1 MLRAMAVTGIHEERC
16 YLPAGNSL
24 RAHGALLAVAFIWGA
39 SFPLVKSAL
48 DDASPLLFLA
58 LRFLLA
64 TLLALPLFPALR
76 GHWARGELAGGMALG
91 VLLGVAFTLQT
102 LGLAQTTPSRSA
114 FLTSLYVVFVPVLSL
129 PVTGHRPRAAS
140 WCGAILALGGLA
152 LMTRDGALFRWQPGD
167 LLTLGCALA
176 FALHIL
182 GVGLLTARHD
192 FRRLFVVQ
200 IATAAVL
207 LTMATP
213 LEAVRWQP
221 SLSLAGAVL
230 LAGGLA
236 TTLAFYVQNR
246 VQSRTSSSR
255 TAIIFAMEPV
265 FAVLVVALL
274 AGGRWDLS
282 LPQTLGASLIVAGLM
297 VAALGARVSEPQ
309 AAPGPGAGPRR
320 RTTSSP

>member
-1 MLRAMAVTGIHEERC
+1 MPHAMAATGVQEERC
-16 YLPAGNSL
+16 CLPGGNSL

-39 SFPLVKSAL
+39 SFPLVKIAL

-76 GHWARGELAGGMALG
+76 GRWARGELAGGMALG
-91 VLLGVAFTLQT
+91 VLLGGAFIFQT

-114 FLTSLYVVFVPVLSL
+114 FLTSLYVVFVPLLSL

-207 LTMATP
+207 LAMVTP

-221 SLSLAGAVL
+221 SSRLAGAVL
-230 LAGGLA
+230 LTGGLA
-236 TTLAFYVQNR
+236 TTLAFYVQNK
-246 VQSRTSSSR
+246 VQSRTSAAR

-265 FAVLVVALL
+265 FAALVIALL
-274 AGGRWDLS
+274 AGGHWDLS
-282 LPQTLGASLIVAGLM
+282 RPQTLGAALIVGGLL
-297 VAALGARVSEPQ
+297 VAALGTRASDPQ
-309 AAPGPGAGPRR
+309 APSGPGAGPRR
-320 RTTSSP
+320 RTASSP